1 MVGKADMSLFGW
13 KQLILWS
20 IEHSCMSK
28 EEKTKVLAEWEKS
41 WVKFLNWVIEY
52 HDLTKNEEDIQ
63 GSDSKD
69 TSA

>member
-20 IEHSCMSK
+20 IKHSCMSE
-28 EEKTKVLAEWEKS
+28 EEKAKVLAEWEKS
-41 WVKFLNWVIEY
+41 WEKFLYWVIEY
-52 HDLTKNEEDIQ
+52 HDLTKKEDVQ